1 MGKRR
6 FRDLEELE
14 MIRSDPSRVSEFPE
28 SLASLREVR
37 ILVLRELRKVRGGKR
52 KIVERSK
59 EGESSGLGGR
69 LALSRVS

>member
-1 MGKRR
+1 MGKSR

-14 MIRSDPSRVSEFPE
+14 TIRSDPWRVSEFPE

-59 EGESSGLGGR
+59 EGESFELEGR
-69 LALSRVS
+69 LELLRVS